1 MSRARHPSSLTGT
14 AACAESLQRADDLDS
29 RDVLAEAR
37 LPLRDTWGS
46 EEMIRRL
53 LVASG
58 AEAGQ
63 TLAEYGLLMAFL
75 IVPVILLAIAGFREE
90 IIWTFQT
97 AAAVFP

>member
-1 MSRARHPSSLTGT
+1 
-14 AACAESLQRADDLDS
+14 
-29 RDVLAEAR
+29 
-37 LPLRDTWGS
+37 
-46 EEMIRRL
+46 MIRRL